1 MPIHLPHRFHPR
13 SYQQAVFEAFDRGIT
28 RAACPWHRRSGK
40 DTTALNLTIT
50 KMVERVGA
58 YYHFFPTFAQGKRIL
73 WDGINR
79 AGMPF
84 LEHFPPELVAQKNET
99 ELQIT
104 LTNGSIWQLIG
115 TDNMDRVVGTN
126 PVGCT
131 YSEFSLQNPKAW
143 DLFRPILRENG
154 GWALFLYT
162 MRGRNHAYKL
172 FEMAKRNPGWFCSFL
187 TVADT
192 RRDAPGEDGGPVITE
207 ADIEKDRA
215 EGMAEELIRS
225 EYYNDADV
233 ALVGAYY
240 GKHLDEVRQS
250 GRIAH
255 VPWEPGLPVD
265 TWWDLGVSDSTVI
278 LFTQGSRFEVRVI
291 DCLEASGEG
300 LPFYAKVLR
309 DKPYVYGTHHAPHD
323 IQVRELGSGKSRLEM
338 AQALGLHFE
347 VVPNLP
353 LADGINAARAFFARC
368 WFDADT
374 CEPLLNALASYRKA
388 YDEAAQT
395 FRNHP
400 EHSWASHFADAFRY
414 LAVGFREPEAPR
426 GPEDAYAVSNWDPFA
441 PLGGRDHD
449 THAISSS

>member
-1 MPIHLPHRFHPR
+1 MRIHLPHHFHPR
-13 SYQQAVFEAFDRGIT
+13 SYQRAVFEAFDAGIT

-79 AGMPF
+79 EGMPF
-84 LEHFPPELVAQKNET
+84 LDHFPPDLVAQKNET

-126 PVGCT
+126 PVGCV

-162 MRGRNHAYKL
+162 LRGRNHAYKL
-172 FEMAKRNPGWFCSFL
+172 YEMAKRNPEWFCSFL
-187 TVADT
+187 TVDDT
-192 RRDAPGEDGGPVITE
+192 RRDAPGEDGAPVITA
-207 ADIEKDRA
+207 ADIAKDRA

-233 ALVGAYY
+233 AVVGAYY
-240 GKHLDEVRQS
+240 GKELDTARQA
-250 GRIAH
+250 GRITR

-278 LFTQGSRFEVRVI
+278 LFTQSSRFELRVI

-300 LPFYAKVLR
+300 LPFYVKALR

-338 AQALGLHFE
+338 AQALGLFFE

-353 LADGINAARAFFARC
+353 LADGINAVRAFFARC
-368 WFDADT
+368 WFDAEKCD
-374 CEPLLNALASYRKA
+374 PLLNALASYRKA

-414 LAVGFREPEAPR
+414 LAVGFRESQEASS
-426 GPEDAYAVSNWDPFA
+426 GPPQPYAETGTLKLSWFRETA
-441 PLGGRDHD
+441 R
-449 THAISSS
+449 IRR